1 MSSRVDGLGRPARQR
16 LQHEGHG
23 GVVVGHRSIVD
34 HFVLVDAVLVE
45 GLGGTDALADALGE
59 HFMGFNIDEL
69 VLQRGRTGVEDED
82 VQ

>member
-1 MSSRVDGLGRPARQR
+1 M
-16 LQHEGHG
+16 
-23 GVVVGHRSIVD
+23 D

>member
-1 MSSRVDGLGRPARQR
+1 MI
-16 LQHEGHG
+16 GHG
-23 GVVVGHRSIVD
+23 GVDD
-34 HFVLVDAVLVE
+34 HLILVDAVLVE

-69 VLQRGRTGVEDED
+69 ILQRRRTGVEDED